1 VHKDFIEIAQV
12 KRRPVLPIAEDE
24 VGKAWSRRIEMAGKI
39 IV

>member
-1 VHKDFIEIAQV
+1 MAQV

-24 VGKAWSRRIEMAGKI
+24 VAKASSQRIEMAGKI